1 MCNTGISY
9 LYLRSAAYAP
19 PLSLHLQIYRGRKY
33 CMYVCCGAI
42 LILQHGNWSTALWT
56 QQECNIYI
64 APHQSYLAPHAHNY
78 CSPTEQHLRGMI
90 IFSYKSTAMTISFS
104 NITIWQSAHLE
115 HQEID
120 LRMRPNLTDLR
131 LEVQFLS
138 ALHRHVQHSVSTEEH
153 HTVLLLL
160 HMHNV
165 NVNKH

>member
-1 MCNTGISY
+1 M
-9 LYLRSAAYAP
+9 LP
-19 PLSLHLQIYRGRKY
+19 PLSLHLQIYRGSKY

-64 APHQSYLAPHAHNY
+64 APHQSYLAPHARNC
-78 CSPTEQHLRGMI
+78 CSPTEQHLCGMI
-90 IFSYKSTAMTISFS
+90 IFSYKGTAMTISLS

-131 LEVQFLS
+131 LCARGTISVSF
-138 ALHRHVQHSVSTEEH
+138 APTCPTFIVSTEEQ